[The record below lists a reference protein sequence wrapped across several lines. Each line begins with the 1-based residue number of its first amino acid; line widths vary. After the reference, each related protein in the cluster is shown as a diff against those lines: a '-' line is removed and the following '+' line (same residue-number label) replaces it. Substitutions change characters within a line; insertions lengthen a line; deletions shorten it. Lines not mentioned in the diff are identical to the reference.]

1 MNDDSIVIPF
11 RRSATRPPR
20 RAVTLIE
27 TMATLALLLV
37 IALAAVEMLGSVTE
51 IGVRN
56 NEAQQSNRSALR
68 FADRLRGDVK
78 ETKQL
83 SELEDGRGIEIL
95 RDGEMVRY
103 TWDSDALAIL
113 RVVLENESIVERDR
127 FSFGSKLDPQ
137 FSVNEGRA
145 VVVLKPGEQR
155 WVVEAVQ

>member
-1 MNDDSIVIPF
+1 
-11 RRSATRPPR
+11 
-20 RAVTLIE
+20 
-27 TMATLALLLV
+27 MATLALLLV

>member
-1 MNDDSIVIPF
+1 MNDDSIVIQF

-113 RVVLENESIVERDR
+113 
-127 FSFGSKLDPQ
+127 
-137 FSVNEGRA
+137 
-145 VVVLKPGEQR
+145 
-155 WVVEAVQ
+155 